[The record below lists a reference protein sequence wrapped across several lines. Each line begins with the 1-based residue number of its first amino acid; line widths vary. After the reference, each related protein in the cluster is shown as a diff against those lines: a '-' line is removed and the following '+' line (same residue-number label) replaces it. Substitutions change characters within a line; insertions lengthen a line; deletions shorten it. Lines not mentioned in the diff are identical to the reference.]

1 MEVMNRLSLDRRA
14 QVINCLT
21 EGMSIRSTVRITG
34 AAKDTVIKLLV
45 DAGRAAAVFQ
55 HIQFQNL
62 ACDVIEADEIW
73 SYVYAKRDKLVN
85 RTHSGDVWVWV
96 ALCADTRLVPS
107 WWIGDRT
114 ADTCVRF
121 LTDLRRRLATTPT
134 LQTDQWEAY
143 RIAQEE
149 VFDGGVNHSAGKTG
163 TSHVERQNLTMRM
176 NMKRF
181 TRRTN
186 AFSKKLENHA
196 AAVALHFLAYNYGR
210 VHQTLKKTPAMAEGL
225 ATRPWDALDIAAL
238 LE

>member
-1 MEVMNRLSLDRRA
+1 M
-14 QVINCLT
+14 
-21 EGMSIRSTVRITG
+21 
-34 AAKDTVIKLLV
+34 
-45 DAGRAAAVFQ
+45 
-55 HIQFQNL
+55 
-62 ACDVIEADEIW
+62 IEADEIW
-73 SYVYAKRDKLVN
+73 SYVYAKRDKMVN
-85 RTHSGDVWVWV
+85 RADSGDVWTWV

-114 ADTCVRF
+114 ADTCTLF
-121 LTDLRRRLATTPT
+121 LTDLRDRLTTTPT

-149 VFDGGVNHSAGKTG
+149 VFDDDGAHSASKTG

-196 AAVALHFLAYNYGR
+196 AAVALHFLEYNYGR

-225 ATRPWDALDIAAL
+225 ATRPWDSLDIARL
-238 LE
+238 IEGTE